1 MKTRPKRKKISQ
13 AEARRLRQQ
22 VGKLQSRL
30 QDQIHSYPDG
40 VVLTRITLGEDAP
53 LLTKITT
60 ARSLGHPVIVV
71 NQGQQLVYIG
81 LATP

>member
-22 VGKLQSRL
+22 VQQLRDRLEDQLHTYPNGTVLATLNLQAES
-30 QDQIHSYPDG
+30 
-40 VVLTRITLGEDAP
+40 VLLA
-53 LLTKITT
+53 KVKT

-71 NQGQQLVYIG
+71 ADGEQLRYIG
-81 LATP
+81 IKTP